1 MCVCVCVAHLKVRV
15 GSLLKLSWTRE
26 QHSSSGSGTSVY
38 LLSHYTSLLLSV
50 GLMFVF
56 EAGFLSLALGVL
68 GLVL

>member
-1 MCVCVCVAHLKVRV
+1 MYVWVYAAHLKVRV
-15 GSLLKLSWTRE
+15 GSLLTLSWTRE

-38 LLSHYTSLLLSV
+38 LLSHYTSPLSSVCLL
-50 GLMFVF
+50 FVF